1 MTEFIARLRSSSTGF
16 ATERPWT
23 PSSVHYNK
31 TEHFHDIQLLTRSDK
46 DLRIKVKTVQ
56 LKT

>member
-1 MTEFIARLRSSSTGF
+1 MTEFKARLCSSSTGF

-23 PSSVHYNK
+23 PFPINYNR

>member
-1 MTEFIARLRSSSTGF
+1 MTEFKARLRSSSTGF

-31 TEHFHDIQLLTRSDK
+31 TEHFHDIQLLTRSDLGK
-46 DLRIKVKTVQ
+46 KTYE
-56 LKT
+56 L